1 MFERDL
7 SVVTPCHNA
16 APFVERS
23 LGELQTT
30 LDSLGIDWEIVIVD
44 DGSTD
49 QTPAILDRCAGERCR
64 VIHQIPNRGKG
75 RAVAEGMVQAQGHI
89 RIFTDIDLPYQ
100 MDDLKRCYE
109 ALAAGPHRAVFGNR
123 KLSDSASETDIPLK
137 RKIGSKVFST
147 YAGLIIGRYDL
158 DTQCGLKGFDGELAE
173 CLFPLVTTDRFAFD
187 VEIAYLLTAA
197 GLEIGSIP
205 VTLVNHDLSTI
216 TVFGSGL
223 RTFIDAAGIWLRKLA
238 GRYDVSTL
246 RELSQKSA

>member
-1 MFERDL
+1 MPERDL
-7 SVVTPCHNA
+7 SVILPCHNA

-23 LGELQTT
+23 LNDLQAY
-30 LDSLGIDWEIVIVD
+30 LDSLGVDWEIVVVD

-49 QTPAILDRCAGERCR
+49 DTPAILDRCEGERYR
-64 VIHQIPNRGKG
+64 VIHQVPNRGKG
-75 RAVAEGMVQAQGHI
+75 RAVVEGMVQAQGRI
-89 RIFTDIDLPYQ
+89 RVFTDIDLPYQ
-100 MDDLKRCYE
+100 LNDLKRCYE
-109 ALAAGPHRAVFGNR
+109 RLLTGPHRAVFGNR
-123 KLSDSASETDIPLK
+123 KLSDSASETDLPLK

-158 DTQCGLKGFDGELAE
+158 DTQCGLKGFSGELAE
-173 CLFPLVTTDRFAFD
+173 RLFPLVTTDRFAFD

-197 GLEIGSIP
+197 GLGIGSIP

-223 RTFIDAAGIWLRKLA
+223 RTFVDAAEIWLRKLA

-246 RELSQKSA
+246 REFTEGPS